1 MSLSL
6 SPPTWS
12 PFCRQGFPGLCTR
25 CTLTKAEGHLKPYT
39 LEWHRFLK
47 TRTLHWPVCV
57 FVFLFFFW
65 FFVFLSKKRAV
76 RISFR
81 GTNARI
87 IFPPPI
93 FPLFFCCGGVVVP
106 ADRYTWRGIR
116 GYKRLDL
123 IWKTHLLSQLSPLPF
138 TQERDSKKKKKKK
151 TWKENEKGIVKK
163 ASLLR
168 LLPTKT
174 KVIIKIEITSS
185 AMLIQFSCLFFLA
198 SRDIRWFWT

>member
-1 MSLSL
+1 MAPISKN
-6 SPPTWS
+6 TNA
-12 PFCRQGFPGLCTR
+12 
-25 CTLTKAEGHLKPYT
+25 TLTRLC
-39 LEWHRFLK
+39 FCFS
-47 TRTLHWPVCV
+47 V
-57 FVFLFFFW
+57 FFW

-93 FPLFFCCGGVVVP
+93 FPLFFCCGGFVVP

-138 TQERDSKKKKKKK
+138 TQERDSKKKRKKNVERERKG
-151 TWKENEKGIVKK
+151 NREKGKP
-163 ASLLR
+163 STPSN
-168 LLPTKT
+168 LPTNQNK
-174 KVIIKIEITSS
+174 SYY
-185 AMLIQFSCLFFLA
+185 
-198 SRDIRWFWT
+198 